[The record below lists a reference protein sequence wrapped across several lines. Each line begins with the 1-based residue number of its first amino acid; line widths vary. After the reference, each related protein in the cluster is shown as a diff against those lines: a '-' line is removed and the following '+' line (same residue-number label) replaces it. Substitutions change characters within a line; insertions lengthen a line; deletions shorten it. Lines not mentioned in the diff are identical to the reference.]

1 MDRRRFL
8 TLSGA
13 IPAGLTQPVSA
24 QKHHYMQTR
33 VKAILFD
40 GFSIFDP
47 RPVFALAGQLYSGKG
62 NELAQEWRTRQF
74 EYTWLR
80 TLSNDY
86 VDFPTVTRDA
96 LVFAIRLLGLEM
108 SKMQQD
114 QFVDAYYH
122 LQSWPDVREVL
133 MKLKTAGYRLG
144 ILSDFTG
151 QMLERNV
158 SSGHLEGFFEH
169 LLSVEAVQKYKPSP
183 EAYRLGMKIF
193 HLSHEE
199 ILFVPSA
206 GWDAA
211 GSKTFGYPTF
221 WANYMQ
227 LPMDELG
234 VRPDGMGKDL
244 DDLLTY
250 LETAGLE
257 K

>member
-1 MDRRRFL
+1 MDRRRFFAF
-8 TLSGA
+8 SG
-13 IPAGLTQPVSA
+13 IIGAGLTQSVSA
-24 QKHHYMQTR
+24 QKHQFKQSG

-47 RPVFALAGQLYSGKG
+47 RAVFALARQLYPGKG
-62 NELAQEWRTRQF
+62 NELMREWRTRQF

-80 TLSNDY
+80 SLSNDY
-86 VDFPTVTRDA
+86 LDFSTITKDA
-96 LVFAIRLLGLEM
+96 LVFAVRLLGLEM
-108 SKMQQD
+108 STVQQD
-114 QFVDAYYH
+114 QFVDAFSH
-122 LQSWPDVREVL
+122 LQSWPDAREVL
-133 MKLKTAGYRLG
+133 MKLKKAGYRLG
-144 ILSDFTG
+144 ILSNLTA
-151 QMLERNV
+151 QMLEDNVRN
-158 SSGHLEGFFEH
+158 GHLECFFEH
-169 LLSVEAVQKYKPSP
+169 LISVEAVQKYKPSP
-183 EAYRLGMKIF
+183 EAYRLGMKFF

-234 VRPDGMGKDL
+234 VRPDGMGKNL
-244 DDLLTY
+244 DDLWTY